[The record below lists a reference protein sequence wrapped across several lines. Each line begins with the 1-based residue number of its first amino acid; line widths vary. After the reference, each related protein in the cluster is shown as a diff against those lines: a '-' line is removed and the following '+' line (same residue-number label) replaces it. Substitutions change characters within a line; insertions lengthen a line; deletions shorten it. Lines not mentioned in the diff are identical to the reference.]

1 MNKISTS
8 VLVLALLAVLLV
20 AGCTGRQDN
29 QQNDGTGTSGD
40 TTGAGALGHDDEFTT
55 AVQDFST
62 ILTDTQDAQSDMG
75 DFSTDDASTP
85 SAG

>member
-1 MNKISTS
+1 MNKTKYF
-8 VLVLALLAVLLV
+8 LVITLLLSVLLV
-20 AGCTGRQDN
+20 AGCTGRQD
-29 QQNDGTGTSGD
+29 TSSQTD
-40 TTGAGALGHDDEFTT
+40 DQSGANVLEHDDEFAT